1 MKNIYKK
8 IAIKI
13 FIHAFYEELSSI
25 STDIRQSNTNWRNIT
40 VLKSYAIEY
49 KTIGRMDVLKRL
61 DLLS

>member
-8 IAIKI
+8 IARKI
-13 FIHAFYEELSSI
+13 FINAFYEELSSI

>member
-8 IAIKI
+8 IARKI
-13 FIHAFYEELSSI
+13 FMNAFYEELSSI

>member
-8 IAIKI
+8 IARKI
-13 FIHAFYEELSSI
+13 FMRAFYEELSSI